1 MFGCYPYLMNK
12 LILFLCGF
20 LIATA
25 VSTGYSAEGQVTP
38 FGASCPSCSTY
49 GYCHKPLTNAQAI
62 KNLKAY
68 YAVKGLHVKAGKQFG
83 RFLEAD
89 VYRDGKL
96 VEQVILDRRTG
107 RIRPIN

>member
-1 MFGCYPYLMNK
+1 MNK
-12 LILFLCGF
+12 LILFMCG
-20 LIATA
+20 LLMATA
-25 VSTGYSAEGQVTP
+25 VSYVYAEEGQLTP

-62 KNLKAY
+62 KNLNAY
-68 YAVKGLHVKAGKQFG
+68 YEVKGLRVKAGRQFG